1 MVLDTNIL
9 IAYLNGEPTVVDTLW
24 SWRLEGRALLVSSI
38 SFAEVLALPR
48 LTASDLRLVTRF
60 LQTFLS
66 VPFDDRIAETAAGFS
81 RLYRLKLPD
90 AAIAATAAV
99 HAMPLV
105 SRDRIFRRVTEI
117 ELIEL

>member
-1 MVLDTNIL
+1 M
-9 IAYLNGEPTVVDTLW
+9 
-24 SWRLEGRALLVSSI
+24 
-38 SFAEVLALPR
+38 VLALPA
-48 LTASDLRLVTRF
+48 LGSSDLRLVTRF
-60 LQTFLS
+60 LRTFLS
-66 VPFDDRIAETAAGFS
+66 IALDDHVAEVAAGVS
-81 RLYRLKLPD
+81 RAYRLKLPD